1 MKKFGW
7 IGENLTR
14 NKKHLSGLHIK
25 NINFNFYSI
34 VVSRLNQLN
43 YYGSA
48 IEKCPWGAVM
58 ATMFNL
64 GEKIKMM
71 KSSYSIDEA
80 RLTLS
85 ARP

>member
-1 MKKFGW
+1 M
-7 IGENLTR
+7 TR

-43 YYGSA
+43 YYGST

-58 ATMFNL
+58 ATMFKL
-64 GEKIKMM
+64 GVKIKMM
-71 KSSYSIDEA
+71 IRSDIIDEA

-85 ARP
+85 ARS